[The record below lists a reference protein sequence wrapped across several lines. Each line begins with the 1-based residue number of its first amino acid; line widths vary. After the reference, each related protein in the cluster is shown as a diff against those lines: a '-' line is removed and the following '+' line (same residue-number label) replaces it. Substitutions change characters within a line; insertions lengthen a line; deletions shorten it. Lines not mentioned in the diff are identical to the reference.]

1 MHHSLIIMAMASDR
15 HRFCLC
21 GALTEHPSGL
31 CRKCH
36 ARMTWRRHNT
46 RPRRR
51 TIRRRSGR
59 QARDR
64 ARVLAFAASMFNP
77 TRKEADL

>member
-1 MHHSLIIMAMASDR
+1 MHYPLIIMAMASDR
-15 HRFCLC
+15 RRFCPC
-21 GALTEHPSGL
+21 GAVTEHPSGL

-51 TIRRRSGR
+51 TGHRRSGR
-59 QARDR
+59 QAR
-64 ARVLAFAASMFNP
+64 VLALAASMFHP
-77 TRKEADL
+77 TEKEADL